1 MSRRQRLIVVMA
13 VFVAAT
19 LAAGAAGAFTD
30 FGSFVQ
36 DQLRHRSKSLFGVSG
51 PLASSSTASLSAAEA
66 AAHPERLATV
76 AKSLKVRVVS
86 HGVAAPNLDQS
97 ALWPNDTD
105 PSWLITCNEQ
115 EAAEPGMVRIN
126 LATGAQEVILTG
138 TLDCDPVRRTPWG
151 SILFGEEAGGG
162 PAGGRLYELIDP
174 LHTTGVS
181 LDRTTGTFSGGSGA
195 ANLTARPA
203 LGRLS
208 FEGLAIY
215 PSGVTYFGDEN
226 RPAQGVE
233 GGAYFKFIPAT
244 LRDPGAGGITTLA
257 DSPYAVSGSLYGL
270 RLGLRAGATDYG
282 QGTEYGLGAWVPIPA
297 AADPDLRAAA
307 AALHLTGYYRPEDAD
322 IDQAAEAKGL
332 VRFCANNTGNEPD
345 DQLWGEVICISDGTL
360 TQAGSNTGVPEVR
373 LLVPGSPALAMPDNI
388 AWQPH
393 RGNWII
399 HEDAETVTVLQGPHN
414 DDLWDCLP
422 DGVDPDLQSDGCIRI
437 ATLNDLTAEWTGGI
451 FDADGRHFYVSVQ
464 HNISGSG
471 VILDITGWK

>member
-1 MSRRQRLIVVMA
+1 
-13 VFVAAT
+13 
-19 LAAGAAGAFTD
+19 
-30 FGSFVQ
+30 
-36 DQLRHRSKSLFGVSG
+36 VSG
-51 PLASSSTASLSAAEA
+51 LLASSSTTSLSAAEA

-115 EAAEPGMVRIN
+115 EAAEPGVVRIN

-181 LDRTTGTFSGGSGA
+181 LDRATGTFSGGSGA

-215 PSGVTYFGDEN
+215 PSGVSYFGEEN
-226 RPAQGVE
+226 RPAQGVG
-233 GGAYFKFIPAT
+233 GGAYFKFIPAR
-244 LRDPGAGGITTLA
+244 LRDPGAGAITTLA
-257 DSPYAVSGSLYGL
+257 DSPYAASGSLYGL
-270 RLGLRAGATDYG
+270 RLGLRAGTADYG

-322 IDQAAEAKGL
+322 IDRAAEAKGL
-332 VRFCANNTGNEPD
+332 VRFCANNTGNEPE
-345 DQLWGEVICISDGTL
+345 DQLWGEAICISDGTL
-360 TQAGSNTGVPEVR
+360 TQAGSNTACPRSGCSSPAAPPWPCPTTS
-373 LLVPGSPALAMPDNI
+373 PGSPT
-388 AWQPH
+388 WQLDHPRGRRDRHRPARPPQRRPVGLPPRRGRPRSAERRLHPH
-393 RGNWII
+393 R
-399 HEDAETVTVLQGPHN
+399 HLER
-414 DDLWDCLP
+414 P
-422 DGVDPDLQSDGCIRI
+422 DRRVDR
-437 ATLNDLTAEWTGGI
+437 
-451 FDADGRHFYVSVQ
+451 RH
-464 HNISGSG
+464 
-471 VILDITGWK
+471 L

>member
-1 MSRRQRLIVVMA
+1 
-13 VFVAAT
+13 
-19 LAAGAAGAFTD
+19 
-30 FGSFVQ
+30 
-36 DQLRHRSKSLFGVSG
+36 
-51 PLASSSTASLSAAEA
+51 
-66 AAHPERLATV
+66 
-76 AKSLKVRVVS
+76 
-86 HGVAAPNLDQS
+86 
-97 ALWPNDTD
+97 LWPNDTD

-181 LDRTTGTFSGGSGA
+181 LDRATGTFSGGSGA

-215 PSGVTYFGDEN
+215 PSGVTYFGDEY
-226 RPAQGVE
+226 RPAQGVG

-244 LRDPGAGGITTLA
+244 LRDPGAGAITTLA
-257 DSPYAVSGSLYGL
+257 DSPYAASYAASGSLYGL
-270 RLGLRAGATDYG
+270 RLGLRAGTADYG

-322 IDQAAEAKGL
+322 IDRAAEAKGL
-332 VRFCANNTGNEPD
+332 VRFCANNTGNEPE
-345 DQLWGEVICISDGTL
+345 DQLWGEAICISDGTL

-399 HEDAETVTVLQGPHN
+399 HEDAETVTALQGPHN

-422 DGVDPDLQSDGCIRI
+422 DGMDPDLQSDGCIRI

-451 FDADGRHFYVSVQ
+451 FDADGRHFYVSVPAQ
-464 HNISGSG
+464 HLRQRRDPGRHRLELASLAAADTHRPGPPPARAVACDDLPPGQLDTGSRPWPTRVRACRTSSNAGGPGRSPTPGRSGAG
-471 VILDITGWK
+471 GTGSRGHQAGSRTASRAAVLA